1 MWVSISLERQSVSR
15 TYIEF
20 NLPPSLVV
28 VLLIY
33 EHRDFKNF
41 VPTPDLDNT

>member
-1 MWVSISLERQSVSR
+1 MWVSISLERQSISR

-20 NLPPSLVV
+20 NLSPSLVV

-33 EHRDFKNF
+33 EHLDLKNF
-41 VPTPDLDNT
+41 DPTPDLDNT